1 MSTHVYTMKKNAVR
15 AAKKAGLTADAVKA
29 VDGGF
34 VVEAKAKAAKAN
46 TGTRKARVRADYPKA
61 GTKNAKL
68 LDMLTRDG
76 GATEAQ
82 LMSALGWKA
91 PSVRASVQRVTKQ
104 YGFTWNHVKG
114 EDGAKSRWEAK
125 KAA

>member
-1 MSTHVYTMKKNAVR
+1 MAHVYTMKKNAVR

-34 VVEAKAKAAKAN
+34 VVQAKATKAKKSGAPRAK
-46 TGTRKARVRADYPKA
+46 ADYPKA

-82 LMSALGWKA
+82 LMAALGWKA
-91 PSVRASVQRVTKQ
+91 PSVRASVQRVTTQ
-104 YGFTWNHVKG
+104 YGYAWNHVKG
-114 EDGAKSRWEAK
+114 EDGAKSRWEASR
-125 KAA
+125 AA